1 MRIKQISEFIV
12 TLSDCSEA
20 FIIFYAVSDEI
31 IFYLLKLISR
41 DHDLAFIL
49 EAVHERGYRVGILTM
64 QIVQVTFK
72 IAGNLNVHGRT
83 VGHVELA
90 WLVHAFIDEALQN
103 VIFVSSKD

>member
-1 MRIKQISEFIV
+1 M
-12 TLSDCSEA
+12 TLSDGCEA
-20 FIIFYAVSDEI
+20 FIVLYTVSNEI
-31 IFYLLKLISR
+31 SFYLLKLICR
-41 DHDLAFIL
+41 DHDLAFLL

-64 QIVQVTFK
+64 QIIQVTFK